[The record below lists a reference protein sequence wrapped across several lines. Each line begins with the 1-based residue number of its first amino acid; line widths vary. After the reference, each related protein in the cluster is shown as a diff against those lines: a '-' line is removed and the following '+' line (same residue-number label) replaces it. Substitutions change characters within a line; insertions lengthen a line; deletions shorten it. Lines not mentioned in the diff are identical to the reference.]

1 MRLGEFIRS
10 DLSRD
15 QDTPYDGVGV
25 GEGVERDAVGDI
37 VISLADWAYRADVS
51 VHGTIQPSD
60 AVSKDVALST
70 AMNATCT
77 IYVASVLSGDTM
89 NTSHEL
95 HDLLCD
101 LAAVCEHKGYDF
113 HQCVYERWGEVAG
126 DDSNSSLLGDT

>member
-1 MRLGEFIRS
+1 
-10 DLSRD
+10 
-15 QDTPYDGVGV
+15 
-25 GEGVERDAVGDI
+25 VGDI

-51 VHGTIQPSD
+51 VHGTIQPSE
-60 AVSKDVALST
+60 AVSKDVALSV

-89 NTSHEL
+89 NASYEL
-95 HDLLCD
+95 HNLLCD

-126 DDSNSSLLGDT
+126 HDSNSGLLGDT